1 MAIGNQS
8 SPLATVA
15 GGLRVT
21 LRRLA
26 LALLLA
32 VAMMVGVAQ
41 NGASGARAHA
51 ASGARAH
58 AAARLQVGIA
68 DQNPATFL
76 DPRFRWLGMH
86 AGRLVVP
93 WDVVSRPTYLR
104 PADEWLKAAR
114 ANGITPLVVFEH
126 SRARP
131 HVLPTVRAYAA
142 AVRSFMRR
150 YPWVRQFSAWNEE
163 NHVSQPTASHP
174 RQAAEYYN
182 TMAALCRSCQVTAAD
197 VLDEPNMRVWV
208 SAFLRYAHHPR
219 LWGVHNYYDLNHGGH
234 RQTSLLLRMVR
245 GQIWFSEIGGLVW
258 RYDPTHHRF
267 LNRGEAYAARA
278 AGRLL
283 TLARLSG
290 RITRI
295 YYYHWRVQTTL
306 AGARR
311 RRPPHVT
318 WDSGL
323 LRPDCSAR
331 PAFGVIARVLGRNP
345 ARAPR
350 ARRDALGN
358 CIKTTRVAAG
368 GRAVSG

>member
-1 MAIGNQS
+1 
-8 SPLATVA
+8 LATVA
-15 GGLRVT
+15 CGPRAI

-26 LALLLA
+26 VALLLA
-32 VAMMVGVAQ
+32 VAMTMLGVAQ
-41 NGASGARAHA
+41 NA
-51 ASGARAH
+51 ALGARAH

-68 DQNPATFL
+68 DQDPATFL

-93 WDVVSRPTYLR
+93 WDVVMRPVDLR
-104 PADEWLKAAR
+104 HADDWLKAAR

-126 SRARP
+126 SHVRVHV
-131 HVLPTVRAYAA
+131 HVLPSVRSYTA
-142 AVRSFMRR
+142 AVRAFMHR
-150 YPWVRQFSAWNEE
+150 YEWVRQFSAWNEE

-174 RQAAEYYN
+174 RRAAEYYN
-182 TMAALCRSCQVTAAD
+182 SLAVLCRSCRVTAAD
-197 VLDEPNMRVWV
+197 VLDEPNMRTWV
-208 SAFLRYAHHPR
+208 SSFLRYAHHPR

-267 LNRGEAYAARA
+267 INRGEAYATRA

-283 TLARLSG
+283 ALARLSG

-295 YYYHWRVQTTL
+295 YYYHWHGHTTL
-306 AGARR
+306 AAARR
-311 RRPPHVT
+311 AHPPLVT

-323 LRPDCSAR
+323 LRPNCSPR

-350 ARRDALGN
+350 ARRDRYGN
-358 CIKTTRVAAG
+358 CGRPAPVATRVP
-368 GRAVSG
+368 AVG

>member
-1 MAIGNQS
+1 MTM
-8 SPLATVA
+8 L
-15 GGLRVT
+15 
-21 LRRLA
+21 
-26 LALLLA
+26 
-32 VAMMVGVAQ
+32 GVAADA
-41 NGASGARAHA
+41 ASGARAHA
-51 ASGARAH
+51 ASGARAQ
-58 AAARLQVGIA
+58 AAGRLQIGIA
-68 DQNPATFL
+68 DQSPATFV
-76 DPRFRWLGMH
+76 DPRFRWLGMRS
-86 AGRLVVP
+86 ARLVVP
-93 WDVVSRPTYLR
+93 WDVLTRPIYLR
-104 PADEWLKAAR
+104 RADDWLKAAR

-126 SRARP
+126 SRSRP
-131 HVLPTVRAYAA
+131 HVLPGVRTYTA

-174 RQAAEYYN
+174 RRAAEYYN
-182 TMAALCRSCQVTAAD
+182 SVAALCRSCQVTAAD
-197 VLDEPNMRVWV
+197 VLDEPNMRAWV
-208 SAFLRYAHHPR
+208 SSFLRYAHHPR
-219 LWGVHNYYDLNHGGH
+219 LWGLHNYYDLNHGGH

-267 LNRGEAYAARA
+267 LNRGEAYATRA

-283 TLARLSG
+283 ALARVSG

-311 RRPPHVT
+311 VRPPRVT

-323 LRPDCSAR
+323 LRPDCSVR

-350 ARRDALGN
+350 ARRDRLGN
-358 CIKTTRVAAG
+358 CAKITLAAG
-368 GRAVSG
+368 GPAASG